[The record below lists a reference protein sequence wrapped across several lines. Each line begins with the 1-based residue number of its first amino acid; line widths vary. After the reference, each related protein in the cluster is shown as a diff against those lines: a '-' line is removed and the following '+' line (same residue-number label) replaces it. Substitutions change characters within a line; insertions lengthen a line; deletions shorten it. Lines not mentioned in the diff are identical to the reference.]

1 MNYSIPLLISL
12 MLMLNVSAALA
23 DSQNSKP
30 GKTPGASGPVA
41 QSGGSADNPQ
51 RQSKPQDSG
60 DQDRD
65 QKQERDKD
73 CCNDNPGKGSERS
86 KEMQE
91 RRDERKE
98 EKARYKSD
106 RIPGQEGQSEKGAQ
120 NNNSD
125 KGTK

>member
-1 MNYSIPLLISL
+1 
-12 MLMLNVSAALA
+12 MLVLNVSAALA

-30 GKTPGASGPVA
+30 GKTRGASDPAA
-41 QSGGSADNPQ
+41 QSGRTADNPQ

-73 CCNDNPGKGSERS
+73 RDQKQENDKDCCNDNPGKGSERS
-86 KEMQE
+86 TEMQE

-98 EKARYKSD
+98 DKARYKSD
-106 RIPGQEGQSEKGAQ
+106 RVPGQEGQSEKGAQ